1 MGSSTTPA
9 PCAIPSRGSTC
20 GIIHGLHHA
29 LPDVVAHGFS
39 RVLKVLKML
48 KMLKMLKVLKVLKVM
63 NTDNLAMEANSG
75 GEQRDD
81 IFPSE

>member
-1 MGSSTTPA
+1 MGSSTSPA
-9 PCAIPSRGSTC
+9 PCAIPGRGSTC

-48 KMLKMLKVLKVLKVM
+48 KMLKVLKVIKVM
-63 NTDNLAMEANSG
+63 NMDNLAMEANSG